1 MVEVIKTL
9 EDLQA
14 QVSQAADLQE
24 FWKEAIEGNK
34 IPASVL
40 TQAIACK
47 LEGLDKYLHLA
58 VVKREVPGATDE
70 DGEEEEDA
78 DDDEDDNDDDDDGD
92 DDDERSEKV
101 AKSRK
106 SKKSGQGEKNF
117 R

>member
-78 DDDEDDNDDDDDGD
+78 DDDDDDEDGADDD

-106 SKKSGQGEKNF
+106 SKKAGKEKKNF

>member
-47 LEGLDKYLHLA
+47 LEGLDKYLHM
-58 VVKREVPGATDE
+58 VEVIKSAASVPHPSPGPE
-70 DGEEEEDA
+70 
-78 DDDEDDNDDDDDGD
+78 
-92 DDDERSEKV
+92 
-101 AKSRK
+101 
-106 SKKSGQGEKNF
+106 
-117 R
+117 